1 MSLPQTL
8 PTVVLV
14 GLGATAV
21 MDLWLLLLAR
31 LGVPF
36 GGFAAV
42 GRWVGHMRRGTFVHA
57 SIARAHPIRGEAALG
72 WATHYAVGIGFATL
86 LVGLFGAGWL
96 AAPTPLPA
104 LAVGLATVVMP
115 LLVMQPA
122 MGAGIASSRTP
133 TPLKNSL
140 RSVANHTVFGAGLY
154 LAASVVAWM
163 AR

>member
-1 MSLPQTL
+1 MSRSLVL
-8 PTVVLV
+8 VVLV

-36 GGFAAV
+36 AGFAAV
-42 GRWVGHMRRGTFVHA
+42 GRWVGHMLRGTFVHA
-57 SIARAHPIRGEAALG
+57 SIARARPIRAEAALG
-72 WATHYAVGIGFATL
+72 WATHYAVGVAFATL
-86 LVGLFGAGWL
+86 LVGLLGTGWL

-104 LAVGLATVVMP
+104 LGVGLATVVMP

-133 TPLKNSL
+133 TPLRNSL

-154 LAASVVAWM
+154 LAASFVVWIQ
-163 AR
+163 R